1 MSRGHQQN
9 RRRSYGRRQHELHE
23 RRDRHDPMLVEETEL
38 RPVVDLDSAVE
49 RLGRLAFVP
58 RAVTW
63 AEGAA

>member
-23 RRDRHDPMLVEETEL
+23 RRDRRDPMLVEEGEL

-49 RLGRLAFVP
+49 RFGRLAFVP
-58 RAVTW
+58 LAVTW